1 MSLRIAQITD
11 CHLQADE
18 TTLYKGVNADLHLD
32 QCLAWLASQAE
43 VDLLVLT
50 GDLSHFGSIDA
61 YQRLQH
67 KVSALGISSIWLAG
81 NHDDGEAMQRVCGQ
95 AVQQVRSFD
104 YDGWQLLT
112 VDTNHAAD
120 GQGGGSVSAAN
131 LRALEQALVASK
143 GTSVCL
149 FMHHNAVAVNSAWQD
164 DIMLA
169 NAAEFNTLVAAHP
182 QIKAVVCG
190 HVHQQFDQ
198 RLGAIRYLAT
208 PSSAVQF
215 SCEQHQ
221 FHVDSELGPGFRL
234 LELTPAGELHT
245 QVHRLTKL

>member
-11 CHLQADE
+11 CHLQAHE
-18 TTLYKGVNADLHLD
+18 TTLYKGVNADGHLD
-32 QCLAWLASQAE
+32 QCLAWLQSQAA

-50 GDLSHFGSIDA
+50 GDLSHFGSADA
-61 YQRLQH
+61 YHRLKH
-67 KVSALGISSIWLAG
+67 KVSAMGIPSIWLAG
-81 NHDDGEAMQRVCGQ
+81 NHDDSEAMQRVCGQ
-95 AVQQVRSFD
+95 AVQQVRSFG

-120 GQGGGSVSAAN
+120 GQGGGSVSEAS
-131 LRALEQALVASK
+131 LRALEQALIASK
-143 GTSVCL
+143 EHCVCL

-169 NAAEFNTLVAAHP
+169 NAAELNAIVAAHP
-182 QIKAVVCG
+182 KIKAVVCG

-198 RLGAIRYLAT
+198 QIGATRYLAT

-215 SCEQHQ
+215 SCEQQH
-221 FHVDSELGPGFRL
+221 FHVDHELGPGLRL
-234 LELTPAGELHT
+234 LQLTPAGELHT

>member
-81 NHDDGEAMQRVCGQ
+81 NHDDGEAMRRVCGQ

-120 GQGGGSVSAAN
+120 GQGGGSVSAAS
-131 LRALEQALVASK
+131 LRALDQALIASK
-143 GTSVCL
+143 EKSVCL

-164 DIMLA
+164 DVMLA
-169 NAAEFNTLVAAHP
+169 NADEFNALISAHP
-182 QIKAVVCG
+182 QVKAVVCG

-198 RLGAIRYLAT
+198 PLGRARYLAT
-208 PSSAVQF
+208 PSSAFQF
-215 SCEQHQ
+215 SCQQYH
-221 FHVDSELGPGFRL
+221 FHVDPELGPGFRL
-234 LELTPAGELHT
+234 LQLTPTGEFHT
-245 QVHRLTKL
+245 QVHRLAKL

>member
-18 TTLYKGVNADLHLD
+18 ATLYKGVNADRHLD
-32 QCLAWLASQAE
+32 RCLAWLESHTE

-61 YQRLQH
+61 YQRLKH
-67 KVSALGISSIWLAG
+67 KVSASGINSIWLAG
-81 NHDDGEAMQRVCGQ
+81 NHDDGEAMRQVCGQ
-95 AVQQVRSFD
+95 TVQQVRSFD

-120 GQGGGSVSAAN
+120 GQGGGSVSAAS

-143 GTSVCL
+143 EKSACL

-169 NAAEFNTLVAAHP
+169 NADEFNALVAAHP

-198 RLGAIRYLAT
+198 RLGSTRYLAT

-221 FHVDSELGPGFRL
+221 FRVDPELGPGLRL
-234 LELTPAGELHT
+234 LQLTHTGELHT
-245 QVHRLTKL
+245 QVHRLAKL